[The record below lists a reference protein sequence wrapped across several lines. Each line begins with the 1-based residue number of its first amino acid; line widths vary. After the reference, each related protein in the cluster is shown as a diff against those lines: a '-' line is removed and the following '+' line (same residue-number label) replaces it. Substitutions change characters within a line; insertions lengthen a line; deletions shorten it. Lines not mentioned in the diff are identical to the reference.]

1 MDQGRVVPG
10 EAKGDHR
17 NEVLESPICEPEP
30 PDPGE
35 AQVGPQSP
43 GPGAAR
49 YIREYPGPSDAQLR
63 TSVIRSRRG
72 PNMYQ
77 SHCVTGEARWRPQE
91 PGSGEPHM
99 LTRDTRSR

>member
-35 AQVGPQSP
+35 AQVATNSPSP
-43 GPGAAR
+43 G
-49 YIREYPGPSDAQLR
+49 ETQ
-63 TSVIRSRRG
+63 V
-72 PNMYQ
+72 
-77 SHCVTGEARWRPQE
+77 VT
-91 PGSGEPHM
+91 
-99 LTRDTRSR
+99 